1 MNEQDERDDGAPIDI
16 LEQYFEARGWPCE
29 RAGDGEIIASAS
41 GSWAQ
46 YELRG
51 VWRSED
57 QVLQFLAFPD
67 IKVAVEK
74 RSAIHEALC
83 LINEQLWLGHFELWS
98 GSGLIV
104 FRHAALVGQSD
115 SLSFDQAEAIAEAAL
130 EECERFYP
138 VFQFVLWG
146 GKSPSEAISAA
157 LIETA
162 GEA

>member
-1 MNEQDERDDGAPIDI
+1 M
-16 LEQYFEARGWPCE
+16 LEQYFEARGWACE
-29 RAGDGEIIASAS
+29 RAGDGEIIASAT

-67 IKVAVEK
+67 IKVGPEK
-74 RSAIHEALC
+74 RAAIYESLG
-83 LINEQLWLGHFELWS
+83 LINEQLWLGHFEMWS
-98 GSGLIV
+98 GSGLVV
-104 FRHAALVGQSD
+104 FRHSTILDTRSD
-115 SLSFDQAEAIAEAAL
+115 EGLSLEQAEAIVEAAV

-146 GKSPSEAISAA
+146 GKSPTEAISAA
-157 LIETA
+157 LIDTA